1 MLAGKRGFFKKIY
14 RFFIDL
20 VEELSLLFAQKI
32 YVNSLFTQEVFNQN
46 FKILKMLGVKT
57 TILYPCIDLSKFDEE
72 LKPDEETLRV
82 QKEIGGK
89 FFFSLNRYERKKNI
103 GLALEAYDEL
113 LAQHPE
119 VSEGKNR
126 VKLVIAGGYD
136 PKVTENIEHKKE
148 LEELAKQLNISEL
161 VHFYTAISNET
172 RKYLLRNAEC
182 VLYTPENEH
191 FGIVPV
197 EAMYSEVPIIADNSG
212 GPRES
217 VG

>member
-1 MLAGKRGFFKKIY
+1 M
-14 RFFIDL
+14 
-20 VEELSLLFAQKI
+20 
-32 YVNSLFTQEVFNQN
+32 
-46 FKILKMLGVKT
+46 
-57 TILYPCIDLSKFDEE
+57 
-72 LKPDEETLRV
+72 
-82 QKEIGGK
+82 
-89 FFFSLNRYERKKNI
+89 
-103 GLALEAYDEL
+103 EAYDEL
-113 LAQHPE
+113 LAHHPE